1 MKTTLLLVLLLLSSV
16 FAEDSNS
23 KISEKRQ
30 AKLIQKGER
39 VSNKLCDEKK
49 LSKIKT
55 KTFDEISKEIDK
67 VKPCIALNKRNKKA
81 LIYFLL
87 SKDKDIN
94 SSIQK
99 EESIVL
105 PKDSKCPVCGMII
118 NKYPKWVALIEVE
131 GKKHYFDGVKD
142 MMKFYIFDADFPY
155 DRSKIEE
162 IKVTDFYTLKG
173 IDAKEAF
180 YVLGSNIYGPMGN
193 ELVPFETKKEA
204 QNFMKDHKAEKI
216 IKFQDITPKIV
227 MALDGIEYNE

>member
-1 MKTTLLLVLLLLSSV
+1 MKATLLLVLLLLSSV
-16 FAEDSNS
+16 FAENSNS

-49 LSKIKT
+49 LSKITT
-55 KTFDEISKEIDK
+55 KTFEEVSKEIDE
-67 VKPCIALNKRNKKA
+67 VKPCIALNKRNKEA

-87 SKDKDIN
+87 SQDKN
-94 SSIQK
+94 TTSKK
-99 EESIVL
+99 EESINL

-118 NKYPKWVALIEVE
+118 NKYPKWVALMEI
-131 GKKHYFDGVKD
+131 GDTKHYFDGVKD

-173 IDAKEAF
+173 INAKKAF
-180 YVLGSNIYGPMGN
+180 YVIGSDIYGPMGE
-193 ELVPFETKKEA
+193 ELVPFETEKEA
-204 QNFMKDHKAEKI
+204 QNFMKDHKGKKI

>member
-1 MKTTLLLVLLLLSSV
+1 MKATLLLVLLLLSSV
-16 FAEDSNS
+16 FAENSNS

-49 LSKIKT
+49 LSKITT
-55 KTFDEISKEIDK
+55 KTFEEVSKEIDE
-67 VKPCIALNKRNKKA
+67 VKPCIALNKRNKEA

-87 SKDKDIN
+87 SKDKN
-94 SSIQK
+94 TTSKK
-99 EESIVL
+99 EESINL

-118 NKYPKWVALIEVE
+118 NKYPKWVALMEI
-131 GKKHYFDGVKD
+131 GDTKHYFDGVKD

-173 IDAKEAF
+173 IDAKKAF
-180 YVLGSNIYGPMGN
+180 YVIGSDVYGPMGE
-193 ELVPFETKKEA
+193 ELVPFETEKEA
-204 QNFMKDHKAEKI
+204 QNFMKDHKGKKI